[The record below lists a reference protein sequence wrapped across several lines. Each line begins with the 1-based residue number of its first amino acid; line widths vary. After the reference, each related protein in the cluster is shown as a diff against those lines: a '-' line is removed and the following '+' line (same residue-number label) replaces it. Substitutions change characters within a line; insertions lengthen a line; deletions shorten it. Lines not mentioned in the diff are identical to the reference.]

1 MKKKLKNIFKI
12 NKKEKVKDNI
22 PTETIINL
30 PEDKTT
36 KGKNK
41 KEKTYDYEKLKQKL
55 FKISEKALQKNNDLD
70 KIFKALAEDKK
81 LKAGYKGI
89 KFIFKNP
96 KLAISTLKTIPS
108 LVNDIKKIEEIFLN
122 KDEKSKLENQSFLL
136 KLIED
141 PDSVAF
147 LEKNKEVIKTTI
159 SKILLL
165 KMTKKLLEH

>member
-1 MKKKLKNIFKI
+1 M
-12 NKKEKVKDNI
+12 
-22 PTETIINL
+22 
-30 PEDKTT
+30 
-36 KGKNK
+36 
-41 KEKTYDYEKLKQKL
+41 
-55 FKISEKALQKNNDLD
+55 
-70 KIFKALAEDKK
+70 
-81 LKAGYKGI
+81 
-89 KFIFKNP
+89 
-96 KLAISTLKTIPS
+96 KTIPS

-159 SKILLL
+159 SKFCPMPWTLLL